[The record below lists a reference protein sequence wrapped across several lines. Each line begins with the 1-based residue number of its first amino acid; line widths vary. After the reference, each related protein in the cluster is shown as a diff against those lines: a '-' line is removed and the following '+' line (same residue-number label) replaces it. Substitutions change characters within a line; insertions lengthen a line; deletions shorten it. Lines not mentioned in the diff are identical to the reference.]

1 MAYFLGRDCDV
12 YLTLEAE
19 GQTDPPVSGAYVDAD
34 KASATVSAVSG
45 TSDIFFAFDRTEPTG
60 NYIAVANLTGIDV
73 SIGAV
78 DEDISYFGL
87 RSVTKA
93 EIKKET
99 TVSLTRKKT
108 DGSWEAIYDTARYG
122 CNTIGSFTALALT
135 EPTVNTGYR
144 IHVSMKSDTEVFSIP
159 GCCVQAHSV
168 SVNADGTSEETLEFM
183 SYVTP
188 NVGNVA
194 YTTAIDASAGEL

>member
-12 YLTLEAE
+12 YITTEAAIV
-19 GQTDPPVSGAYVDAD
+19 TSTVSGAYVDAD
-34 KASATVSAVSG
+34 KASATVSALSG
-45 TSDIFFAFDRTEPTG
+45 SRDIFFAWARNEPTG
-60 NYIAVANLTGIDV
+60 NFIAVANLTGIDV

-122 CNTIGSFTALALT
+122 CDASASFTALALT

-144 IHVSMKSDTEVFSIP
+144 IHVRMKDTVEVFSIP

-183 SYVTP
+183 SYVTT

>member
-12 YLTLEAE
+12 YITTEAAIV
-19 GQTDPPVSGAYVDAD
+19 TSTVSGAYVDAD
-34 KASATVSAVSG
+34 KASATVSALSG
-45 TSDIFFAFDRTEPTG
+45 SSDIFFAWARNEPTG
-60 NYIAVANLTGIDV
+60 NFIAVANLTGIDV

-122 CNTIGSFTALALT
+122 CDASASFTALSLT

-144 IHVSMKSDTEVFSIP
+144 IHVRMKDTVEVFSIP
-159 GCCVQAHSV
+159 GCCVPAHSV